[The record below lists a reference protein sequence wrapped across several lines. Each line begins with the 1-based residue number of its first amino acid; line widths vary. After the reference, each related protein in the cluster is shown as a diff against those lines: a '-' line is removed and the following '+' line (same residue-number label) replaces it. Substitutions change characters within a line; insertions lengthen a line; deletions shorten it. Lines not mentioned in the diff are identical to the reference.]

1 MDISV
6 FSLLS
11 YFIIYSFLGWILESV
26 FRSFCE
32 KRIINTGFLIGPFCP
47 IYGSGALIMLLT
59 MGQLKGNYVLIFV
72 ISVLMLTF
80 WEYIVGVFLEKVF
93 KTKYWDYSDHKIQFQ
108 GRICLTN
115 SIAWGFLGVGF
126 INIIHP
132 FLISVLDIIN
142 PEVFKIIIYTAT
154 GIVIL
159 DTIVSIIKVKHIKI
173 KLNKVEEL
181 NEQIKQKMAELKGK
195 VQEKS
200 ENVLDDNEKNTDIEE
215 KNKDKNK
222 MAENVQSAIKEL
234 KMKRDKMF
242 DKLYKYVE
250 RLKSAFP
257 KINSKEITE
266 VLNKKITLKKKE
278 TEEKRRK

>member
-200 ENVLDDNEKNTDIEE
+200 E
-215 KNKDKNK
+215 
-222 MAENVQSAIKEL
+222 
-234 KMKRDKMF
+234 MF
-242 DKLYKYVE
+242 
-250 RLKSAFP
+250 
-257 KINSKEITE
+257 
-266 VLNKKITLKKKE
+266 
-278 TEEKRRK
+278 